1 VGASGREERHI
12 HYAKR
17 RLPEPKMK
25 GSALLAEAEELL
37 RIGRADEALL
47 IGVKALKALQ
57 SDSTTTKTRPL
68 PALNLIA
75 EIHLELGDGDSAR
88 KYFQSAINLDPEG
101 TVGGAEPFLWLAQ
114 LSEEGGQ
121 DSVTWF
127 ERGATVLR
135 NEIARMGDGDEGEGM
150 EKRKKLASALCGIIE
165 VYMTDLSWEEYAEE
179 KCESLIAESLLVAP
193 HSPEPL
199 QTLASIR
206 ISQARVEEAK
216 RALSDSMELWGDLEP
231 EDVAVP
237 DFPTRISLARLLM
250 EVEMEEE
257 ALEVVER
264 LVGEDDQSVEA
275 WYLGGWCLNLLGEKR
290 RKNDARM
297 DRGAENGDDEEDLY
311 TTSMVSSRE
320 WLRQSLKL
328 YELLEYADERL
339 RDHAMELVEVL
350 DRELEEH
357 DANDGVDRD
366 GAEEEWNGIA
376 EEEDDDEDENED
388 HDMDGT

>member
-1 VGASGREERHI
+1 
-12 HYAKR
+12 
-17 RLPEPKMK
+17 MK

-37 RIGRADEALL
+37 RTGRADEALP

-75 EIHLELGDGDSAR
+75 EVHLELGDADSAR

-114 LSEEGGQ
+114 LSEEGGR
-121 DSVTWF
+121 DSVNWF
-127 ERGATVLR
+127 ERGARVLR
-135 NEIARMGDGDEGEGM
+135 NEIARMGEGDEGEGS

-165 VYMTDLSWEEYAEE
+165 VYMTDLSWEEDAEE

-290 RKNDARM
+290 RKDDARM
-297 DRGAENGDDEEDLY
+297 DRGAENVDDEEDLY

-328 YELLEYADERL
+328 YELLDYEDERL
-339 RDHAMELVEVL
+339 QDHAMELVEVL
-350 DRELEEH
+350 GRELEEH
-357 DANDGVDRD
+357 DANDGVDGD

-376 EEEDDDEDENED
+376 EEENRVKDENED